1 MGLNEQSG
9 QFKKNMNDANK
20 AVNDA
25 QKSVGELA
33 SSMQDNVFFSRDF
46 ADEAKR
52 ASKELY
58 GASLNATETTKAFR
72 DVAKAAAGIS
82 DDLDKVVSGQASLN
96 DLAKK
101 KAALD
106 KAGQGLNREK
116 KSFLT
121 SQLKD
126 EDKVNK
132 IMGGQ
137 LDASKA
143 LSDAR
148 KSGVIENDKLLGAAQ
163 EMYMLF
169 KGQGGELKNAKEAM
183 GGMMKRAKNIA
194 GSVGVFKGGLGLKEV
209 GGAIDGALKK
219 IGAGGIAEKLN
230 IKGAVSDA
238 QQYAAELTNGG
249 ESALGLGGRLK
260 VAGKM
265 AAGMGANLTAALG
278 PLGLITAAINGI
290 IKIFKFF
297 FGQVME
303 LDKEIGNTADTLGIS
318 YNQSQKLSMEA
329 AKQADYAAGEMVL
342 RKEIVASQV
351 KLNQQFGQTI
361 VFSEQ
366 MADDFARTTKFLNLS
381 EEAAAGF
388 ADASLETGKS
398 IRSLQ
403 VDVVGVTQELNSQ
416 NGLAMSQKE
425 IMEGVAKATD
435 AQFLMAGGS
444 AKELAK
450 QVFEAKKLGM
460 EMSDL
465 EKIGGNLLDF
475 ESSINAEMEAEL
487 LTGKQLNLEKARQAA
502 LDGDL
507 GTLAQ
512 EISKNIGDS
521 ADFAAMNVMQQEAI
535 AKAVGMTRQELA
547 GSLRE
552 QEQMAAVSA
561 ALGGDFKNLN
571 EAQEKYNEL
580 AKSGQLTEAQKQQL
594 AEAGLAT
601 QMESASI
608 EEIKEDTQAAVFEKL
623 QNEILPAMGDFRDI
637 AIQVSDKFM
646 KIMTTVMGIIG
657 QIKEF
662 LKPII
667 EMVRDTFAEIGEKA
681 NELFGDVGGISG
693 VFEFIG
699 GVLTDVIAYQ
709 LEIFMGFVDMIMNQ
723 VKGIMDIFTGIGEVI
738 SGIATGEFDKVMGGL
753 AKIGDGIARFFLAP
767 IERFINAFIS
777 GVNFIIKQINKIP
790 AISIPTIGEYDMM
803 GAVGLAEGGVV
814 MPRPGGTSAIIGEGG
829 EAEMVLPL
837 SKANAMGFGGGGQ
850 SNAQLQREM
859 QQVNKNLQMLIA
871 AVEQGGD
878 VFIDGAKVGKS
889 LVLATSNLGT

>member
-1 MGLNEQSG
+1 
-9 QFKKNMNDANK
+9 
-20 AVNDA
+20 
-25 QKSVGELA
+25 
-33 SSMQDNVFFSRDF
+33 MQDNVFFSRDF

-72 DVAKAAAGIS
+72 DVAKAASGIS

-106 KAGQGLNREK
+106 KAEQGLNREK
-116 KSFLT
+116 KNFLA

-126 EDKVNK
+126 ENALNKV
-132 IMGGQ
+132 MGGQ
-137 LDASKA
+137 LDANKA

-148 KSGVIENDKLLGAAQ
+148 ASGAIENDKMLKAAQ
-163 EMYMLF
+163 KMYMLF
-169 KGQGGELKNAKEAM
+169 QGQGVELKNAKEAM
-183 GGMMKRAKNIA
+183 GGLTKRAKNIA
-194 GSVGVFKGGLGLKEV
+194 DSVGVFKGGLGLKEV

-265 AAGMGANLTAALG
+265 AAGMGANLMTALG

-342 RKEIVASQV
+342 RKEIVESQV

-388 ADASLETGKS
+388 ADASLETGQS

-416 NGLAMSQKE
+416 NNLAMSQKE

-475 ESSINAEMEAEL
+475 ESSINAEMEAEA
-487 LTGKQLNLEKARQAA
+487 LTGKELNLEKARQAA

-507 GTLAQ
+507 ATLAQ

-521 ADFAAMNVMQQEAI
+521 ADFAAMNVLQQEAV
-535 AKAVGMTRQELA
+535 AKAVGMTREELA

-552 QEQMAAVSA
+552 QEQLAAVSA
-561 ALGGDFKNLN
+561 ALGGEFKNLN

-580 AKSGQLTEAQKQQL
+580 AKSGELTDAQKLQL

-601 QMESASI
+601 QMESQSI
-608 EEIKEDTQAAVFEKL
+608 EEIREDTQAAVFEKL

-646 KIMTTVMGIIG
+646 KIMGTVMGIIG

-667 EMVRDTFAEIGEKA
+667 DSVKETFAEIGEKA
-681 NELFGDVGGISG
+681 DEIFGDVGGISG

-699 GVLTDVIAYQ
+699 GVLTDIIDGSLNLFQIAVENIMQ
-709 LEIFMGFVDMIMNQ
+709 L
-723 VKGIMDIFTGIGEVI
+723 VKSIQEVFTGISMVLEG
-738 SGIATGEFDKVMGGL
+738 DVMAGL
-753 AKIGDGIARFFLAP
+753 EMIGKGIARFFLSP
-767 IERFINAFIS
+767 IQAFINAFIE
-777 GVNFIIKQINKIP
+777 GINFIIKQINKIP
-790 AISIPTIGEYDMM
+790 AISIPTIPEFDMM
-803 GAVGLAEGGVV
+803 GAMGLAEGGVV

-829 EAEMVLPL
+829 EPEMVLPL

>member
-1 MGLNEQSG
+1 MADDL
-9 QFKKNMNDANK
+9 KKN
-20 AVNDA
+20 
-25 QKSVGELA
+25 SEELA
-33 SSMQDNVFFSRDF
+33 SNMRDALFFSRDF
-46 ADEAKR
+46 ANEAKGI
-52 ASKELY
+52 SKELF
-58 GASLNATETTKAFR
+58 GVSIAASETAKAFKLASTSAQDIAGEVDKVIEGQSTLSSIQKQRASIGKAEVALNREYDQFLLRVIGNEAEIAKVKSGQLDIEDAILNAAIERETIAESEIG
-72 DVAKAAAGIS
+72 AAT
-82 DDLDKVVSGQASLN
+82 
-96 DLAKK
+96 DLARLFGEQFTEISNSAGALDDVERRTKNIEK
-101 KAALD
+101 SMGILGGSIGLADVGSALD
-106 KAGQGLNREK
+106 KGLR
-116 KSFLT
+116 
-121 SQLKD
+121 
-126 EDKVNK
+126 
-132 IMGGQ
+132 
-137 LDASKA
+137 
-143 LSDAR
+143 
-148 KSGVIENDKLLGAAQ
+148 
-163 EMYMLF
+163 
-169 KGQGGELKNAKEAM
+169 
-183 GGMMKRAKNIA
+183 
-194 GSVGVFKGGLGLKEV
+194 
-209 GGAIDGALKK
+209 K
-219 IGAGGIAEKLN
+219 IGAGGIADKLN
-230 IKGAVSDA
+230 IKGAVDEA
-238 QQYAAELTNGG
+238 KLYAAELTNGG
-249 ESALGLGGRLK
+249 DAALGLGGRLK
-260 VAGKM
+260 VAGKL
-265 AAGMGANLTAALG
+265 ASGLGKNLMAALG
-278 PLGLITAAINGI
+278 PIGLITAAINAI
-290 IKIFKFF
+290 IKLFKFF

-303 LDKEIGNTADTLGIS
+303 IDKEIGNTADTLGIS

-342 RKEIVASQV
+342 RKEIVESQI

-416 NGLAMSQKE
+416 NNLAMSQKE

-475 ESSINAEMEAEL
+475 ESSINAEMEAEA
-487 LTGKQLNLEKARQAA
+487 LTGKDLNLEKARQAA

-507 GTLAQ
+507 ATLAQ

-521 ADFAAMNVMQQEAI
+521 ADFAAMNVLQQEAV
-535 AKAVGMTRQELA
+535 AKAVGMTREELA

-552 QEQMAAVSA
+552 QEQLAAVSA
-561 ALGGDFKNLN
+561 ALGGEFKNLN

-580 AKSGQLTEAQKQQL
+580 AKSGELTDAQKLQL

-601 QMESASI
+601 QMESQSI
-608 EEIKEDTQAAVFEKL
+608 EEIREDTQAAVFEKL

-646 KIMTTVMGIIG
+646 KIMGTVMGIIG

-667 EMVRDTFAEIGEKA
+667 DSVKETFAEIGEKA
-681 NELFGDVGGISG
+681 DEIFGDVGGISG

-699 GVLTDVIAYQ
+699 GVLTDIIDGSLNLFQIAVENIMQ
-709 LEIFMGFVDMIMNQ
+709 L
-723 VKGIMDIFTGIGEVI
+723 VKSIQEVFTGISMVLEG
-738 SGIATGEFDKVMGGL
+738 DVMAGL
-753 AKIGDGIARFFLAP
+753 EMIGKGIARFFLSP
-767 IERFINAFIS
+767 IQAFINAFIE
-777 GVNFIIKQINKIP
+777 GINFIIKQINKIP
-790 AISIPTIGEYDMM
+790 AISIPTIPEFDMM
-803 GAVGLAEGGVV
+803 GAMGLAEGGVV

-829 EAEMVLPL
+829 EPEMVLPL